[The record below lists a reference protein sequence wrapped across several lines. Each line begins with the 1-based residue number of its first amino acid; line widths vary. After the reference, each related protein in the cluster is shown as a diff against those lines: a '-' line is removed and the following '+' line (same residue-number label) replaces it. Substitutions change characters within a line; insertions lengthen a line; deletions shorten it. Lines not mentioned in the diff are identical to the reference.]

1 MADETKRVIDQT
13 TDTSLAAG
21 DFIIVDSQSE
31 GTRKFDLGTELTGI
45 KQDLANIYVQDG
57 KLYIDGVAYELG
69 GVGISNIAKTGTDGL
84 VDTYTITMTDGTTY
98 TFTVTNGDASDAE
111 IQGFIDDWLDEH
123 PEATTTVQDGAVTMA
138 KLAPDVVAKF
148 DDKAT
153 SNTGKSALMVDDEI
167 INIELDE
174 KDIVADSPKRNLD
187 FLRRALY
194 DNDIDQHVLAKK
206 LKIDV
211 ETIDYW
217 FRHDKCYISYFFL
230 IAKYTGMKLK
240 IDIKPNK

>member
-1 MADETKRVIDQT
+1 MPRRISKEGLKDVTKSQVSNLKFLDR
-13 TDTSLAAG
+13 
-21 DFIIVDSQSE
+21 FIKTMNWTKPQFAEKI
-31 GTRKFDLGTELTGI
+31 GMTK
-45 KQDLANIYVQDG
+45 ANVYHWF
-57 KLYIDGVAYELG
+57 K
-69 GVGISNIAKTGTDGL
+69 
-84 VDTYTITMTDGTTY
+84 
-98 TFTVTNGDASDAE
+98 
-111 IQGFIDDWLDEH
+111 
-123 PEATTTVQDGAVTMA
+123 
-138 KLAPDVVAKF
+138 
-148 DDKAT
+148 
-153 SNTGKSALMVDDEI
+153 VDDIQLTTLNNVFEKIGYQVEFSMDMPKSSDEEI

-174 KDIVADSPKRNLD
+174 KDIVADAPKRSLD

-194 DNDIDQHVLAKK
+194 DNDIDQHALAKK